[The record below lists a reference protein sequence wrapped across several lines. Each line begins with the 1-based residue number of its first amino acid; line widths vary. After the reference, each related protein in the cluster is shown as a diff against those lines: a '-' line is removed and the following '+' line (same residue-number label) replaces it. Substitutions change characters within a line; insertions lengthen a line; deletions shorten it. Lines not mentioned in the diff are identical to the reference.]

1 MRFQKKDHDKAKR
14 RRKVTKLS
22 GLTESLIAPA
32 LMKKSAYLRQLIAH
46 WPQIAGNMA
55 DWAKPANIHPPR
67 SEDEQGTLTLSI
79 HSGRGPQAMAQQA
92 EILERVNR
100 FFGFTLVSHLK
111 VSQDLPYG
119 DSNQPHKM
127 RVSNTQM
134 APKSPSLQ
142 EALDKLGKAISA
154 KDNK

>member
-14 RRKVTKLS
+14 RHKVTKLS

-32 LMKKSAYLRQLIAH
+32 LTKKSAYLRQLIAH
-46 WPQIAGNMA
+46 WPQIAGDMA

-67 SEDEQGTLTLSI
+67 SEEEQGTLSLSI

-92 EILERVNR
+92 DILERVNR

-111 VSQDLPYG
+111 VSQDLPFG
-119 DSNQPHKM
+119 DSNQMSQKPT
-127 RVSNTQM
+127 SSAQM
-134 APKSPSLQ
+134 PSKSASLH